1 MSGEI
6 NPRLETM
13 LRDGQIGTTGARDNG
28 GGDSVATRRKAVSS
42 IGKTKRDVDE
52 EVLRVVEAELAGY
65 RASRGNIDPAV
76 RGEPRASLE
85 MILQEV
91 EDGVI
96 RSAQVEAVARCRGAA
111 EQGIAEAQ
119 TNLGVMYSIGQIVS
133 RDDAEAV
140 KWYWRAANQ
149 GLARAQYNLGVM
161 YAKGQS
167 VPHDDV
173 LAYMWFSLAAA
184 QANQKAAKARDLIA
198 SLVTSSQLAEAQR
211 LAEEWRPK
219 AER

>member
-6 NPRLETM
+6 NPRLESM
-13 LRDGQIGTTGARDNG
+13 LRRGQIGATGPRDG
-28 GGDSVATRRKAVSS
+28 GGDSALAHRKMDSPYS
-42 IGKTKRDVDE
+42 KTKQEIDE
-52 EVLRVVEAELAGY
+52 AVLQVVAAELLGD
-65 RASRGNIDPAV
+65 RSTSRWIDPVV
-76 RGEPRASLE
+76 REEPRASLE

-91 EDGVI
+91 EEGVT
-96 RSAQVEAVARCRGAA
+96 RSAQIEAVARCRGAA

-119 TNLGVMYSIGQIVS
+119 TNLGVMYSIGQIVP

-184 QANQKAAKARDLIA
+184 QVNQKAAKARDLIA
-198 SLVTSSQLAEAQR
+198 SLVTRHELAEAQR
-211 LAEEWRPK
+211 LAGEWKPK